1 MLSTM
6 RRHGAT
12 LAVFAALAT
21 GLTAVVNQLT
31 HRTIAEQAALQ
42 QQRLFDQ
49 VISPTLYDNPLREA
63 CYLISDPRLGT
74 AAPHRLY
81 LASKAGEPV
90 AALLESTAP
99 DGYSGAIQ
107 LLVAADF
114 HGKVLGVRVLEHHET
129 PGLGDK
135 IDIRISGWIDSL
147 RDRVV
152 EDENDPRWRVK
163 KDGGEF
169 DQFTGATIT
178 PRAVVNEVRR
188 TAAFLRQQDAQ
199 QLTTL
204 PHCGV
209 DHE

>member
-1 MLSTM
+1 MLTTM
-6 RRHGAT
+6 RRHGIT

-31 HRTIAEQAALQ
+31 QGTIARQAEIQ
-42 QQRLFDQ
+42 QQKLFDQ
-49 VISPTLYDNPLREA
+49 VLSPALYNNALQEA
-63 CYLISDPRLGT
+63 CYRVTDPRLGS
-74 AAPHRLY
+74 AAPRRLY
-81 LASKAGEPV
+81 LARNGDEPV
-90 AALLESTAP
+90 AAVVESTAP

-135 IDIRISGWIDSL
+135 IDVRISDWIDSL
-147 RDRVV
+147 RGNVV
-152 EDENDPRWRVK
+152 QGENDPAWRVK
-163 KDGGEF
+163 KDGGQF

-188 TAAFLRQQDAQ
+188 TAVFVQGIHSQLDA
-199 QLTTL
+199 L
-204 PHCGV
+204 PRCG
-209 DHE
+209 EEKP

>member
-1 MLSTM
+1 MLTTM
-6 RRHGAT
+6 RRHGIT
-12 LAVFAALAT
+12 LAVFAAMAT

-31 HRTIAEQAALQ
+31 QGTIARQAEIQ
-42 QQRLFDQ
+42 QQKLFDQ
-49 VISPTLYDNPLREA
+49 VISPTLYNNALQEA
-63 CYLISDPRLGT
+63 CYLVTDPRQGGT
-74 AAPHRLY
+74 APHRLY
-81 LASKAGEPV
+81 LARNGDEPV
-90 AALLESTAP
+90 AAVVESTAP

-147 RDRVV
+147 RDKIVQG
-152 EDENDPRWRVK
+152 ENDPAWQVK
-163 KDGGEF
+163 KDGGQF

-188 TAAFLRQQDAQ
+188 TAAFLQSAHGQLDA
-199 QLTTL
+199 L
-204 PHCGV
+204 PRCAG
-209 DHE
+209 EKS